1 MTRQRATNE
10 SLHTEIRDIIH
21 TMDKLRNE
29 LYEDF
34 RPQIKML
41 EELQMKNP
49 VMPWIKAKIQTIVS
63 TNPWNFRVKLLQKKY
78 NAAVKTISGE
88 DVAVAEL
95 CPVIIP

>member
-1 MTRQRATNE
+1 
-10 SLHTEIRDIIH
+10 
-21 TMDKLRNE
+21 
-29 LYEDF
+29 
-34 RPQIKML
+34 
-41 EELQMKNP
+41 MKNP